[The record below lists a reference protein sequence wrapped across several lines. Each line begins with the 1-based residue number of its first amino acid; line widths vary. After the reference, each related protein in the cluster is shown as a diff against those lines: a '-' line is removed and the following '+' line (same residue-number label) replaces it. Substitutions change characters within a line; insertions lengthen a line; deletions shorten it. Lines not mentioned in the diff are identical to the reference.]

1 MSVWQRYRPTLRER
15 NFIERIKTPVFL
27 EAVLPTE
34 IMQESQFQIR
44 RERSTSASEN
54 ISFPQ
59 KQTHPFSHHQHQ
71 YYQISE
77 TTPAEF
83 FLHCNQQPTSCSST
97 QCFSQTSFKF
107 RSQFQ
112 LLPQI
117 RSLITLRVKISIIAQ
132 IAISQITSSVCRTKN
147 GTLRDWTC

>member
-59 KQTHPFSHHQHQ
+59 KQTHPFSHH
-71 YYQISE
+71 
-77 TTPAEF
+77 
-83 FLHCNQQPTSCSST
+83 
-97 QCFSQTSFKF
+97 
-107 RSQFQ
+107 
-112 LLPQI
+112 
-117 RSLITLRVKISIIAQ
+117 
-132 IAISQITSSVCRTKN
+132 
-147 GTLRDWTC
+147 